1 MFVRITDSDLMLNFE
16 CLWILKDNHKQELSL
31 ILTKL
36 MFRGFKQFSY
46 KLIQKH
52 QAKGQNWVMHELFE

>member
-1 MFVRITDSDLMLNFE
+1 MLNFE

-36 MFRGFKQFSY
+36 MFRGFKQFSH

-52 QAKGQNWVMHELFE
+52 QAKGKNWVMHELFE